1 MGDISKE
8 RPQKIYR
15 THLLTTYC
23 CCSDKRLEPSIA
35 AARASVMVYDDINKK
50 WIPAGASH
58 GLSKVSPSLFN
69 NLTNSERGLRHNP
82 KFLLKCSV
90 ADLGFFYPGSGSRV
104 KKVPDPG
111 SWSASKNWS
120 IFNPKNCFKSFG
132 KFIWDIYPGSRFFP
146 SLIEGSKS
154 TGSQIRIR

>member
-90 ADLGFFYPGSGSRV
+90 ADLGFFIPD
-104 KKVPDPG
+104 PDPG
-111 SWSASKNWS
+111 SKRFRIPDPDLHQRIEVFLTLKTVSNLSENLS
-120 IFNPKNCFKSFG
+120 G
-132 KFIWDIYPGSRFFP
+132 IYIPDPDFFH
-146 SLIEGSKS
+146 L
-154 TGSQIRIR
+154 